1 MSGDNSHAPEAGYDE
16 AVAAATPRLLRRV
29 REAGHDR
36 TPEEV
41 MSAATGDVVD
51 PDATFDEELVTCSL
65 DEILLALVTLRTEGT
80 HGTGLIDDIDGLF
93 GVEPSP
99 GTVYPRLHDLDAEGP
114 LARHDLVR
122 TKQYVVDDDSAARE
136 RLESA
141 MHQHLAVGL
150 FLAAALD
157 TV

>member
-1 MSGDNSHAPEAGYDE
+1 MERSIGVVVPAFRPDVGVLSTYVRRIDE
-16 AVAAATPRLLRRV
+16 ALGP
-29 REAGHDR
+29 
-36 TPEEV
+36 
-41 MSAATGDVVD
+41 
-51 PDATFDEELVTCSL
+51 

-122 TKQYVVDDDSAARE
+122 TKQYVVDDDPAARE

>member
-1 MSGDNSHAPEAGYDE
+1 MSGEDSHTAAVYDDGTP
-16 AVAAATPRLLRRV
+16 AATPHLLRRV
-29 REAGHDR
+29 REAGRDD

-41 MSAATGDVVD
+41 MAAVTDDAVDADV
-51 PDATFDEELVTCSL
+51 AFDEDLVTCSL
-65 DEILLALVTLRTEGT
+65 DELLLALVALCDDGT
-80 HGTGLIDDIDGLF
+80 HGTGLIDDLGDLF

-99 GTVYPRLHDLDAEGP
+99 GTVYPRLHDLDAGGT
-114 LARHDLVR
+114 LSRHDLVR
-122 TKQYVVDDDSAARE
+122 TKQYVVDDAAAARE

-150 FLAAALD
+150 FLAAALE